1 MSYYYARNAYAYRNR
16 FRAAPAPAMD
26 TTTQEEV
33 KAAFDKLANSMLDAK
48 TAEIVASIKEQFERK
63 QNISFKQKSLIEYYA
78 TRFDGANIAKINAWA
93 AEYNASQEMQDTF
106 AKAVEYYEKTPYFT
120 KPCKNFRE
128 QDQYVPNEETFNK
141 MTTNTYF
148 RRYLKTL
155 TAEKRSAGEMVAL
168 LPSYVGSRGAVN
180 EYRGYVKK
188 IADIR
193 NDKSMMTLILMGDKI
208 EGQARY
214 YNVRNLAGLAF
225 SVHEKFISKREIK
238 IAD

>member
-16 FRAAPAPAMD
+16 FNAAPAAPAMD

-33 KAAFDKLANSMLDAK
+33 KAAFEKLANSTLDTK

-78 TRFDGANIAKINAWA
+78 KRFDSANIAKINAWA
-93 AEYNASQEMQDTF
+93 SEYNASQEMQDTF

-120 KPCKNFRE
+120 KPCKAFRE
-128 QDQYVPNEETFNK
+128 QDQYIPPEETFNK

-155 TAEKRSAGEMVAL
+155 AAEKYETGIMVSL
-168 LPSYVGSRGAVN
+168 LPSYVGSRACAN
-180 EYRGYVKK
+180 SYRGWDKK
-188 IADIR
+188 VADVR
-193 NDKSMMTLILMGDKI
+193 NDKSLMTVLIMGDKI
-208 EGQARY
+208 VETARHY
-214 YNVRNLAGLAF
+214 LVRNLAGESF
-225 SVHEKFISKREIK
+225 TVHEKFISRREVK
-238 IAD
+238 L

>member
-1 MSYYYARNAYAYRNR
+1 
-16 FRAAPAPAMD
+16 
-26 TTTQEEV
+26 
-33 KAAFDKLANSMLDAK
+33 
-48 TAEIVASIKEQFERK
+48 
-63 QNISFKQKSLIEYYA
+63 
-78 TRFDGANIAKINAWA
+78 
-93 AEYNASQEMQDTF
+93 
-106 AKAVEYYEKTPYFT
+106 
-120 KPCKNFRE
+120 
-128 QDQYVPNEETFNK
+128 
-141 MTTNTYF
+141 
-148 RRYLKTL
+148 
-155 TAEKRSAGEMVAL
+155 MVSL

-188 IADIR
+188 VSDIR